1 MQLKNKKTLVSIT
14 NVWRFSNRIKKYD
27 IFLVRVSQKNHFFR
41 NAVATIDLIFFI
53 VEKKLLKN
61 DVINFNKTK

>member
-1 MQLKNKKTLVSIT
+1 M
-14 NVWRFSNRIKKYD
+14 
-27 IFLVRVSQKNHFFR
+27 VRVSQKNHFFR